1 MSKQYTQEVF
11 NRQTGELVEVDLGI
25 WMTLTEFTDSMGVGL
40 KLGRTVLLE
49 IGLIG
54 VEGGRFRLKRE
65 HEASGL
71 GRRLMAKKSKFPFD
85 ALSPAGQTYA
95 KARWSDALAAV
106 ETARSAEDQTPTVM
120 GALNDFRQQRS
131 DRLTTQM
138 EVCWIMDHFEGVST
152 RTIARVLNVTEAIVF
167 KWSSVRS
174 RQLKTACELKKRVF
188 PLQKDGLLSG

>member
-1 MSKQYTQEVF
+1 MSRQYTQEVF
-11 NRQTGELVEVDLGI
+11 NRQTGELVEVDLGE
-25 WMTLTEFTDSMGVGL
+25 WMTLTEFTDAMGVGM
-40 KLGRTVLLE
+40 KLGRAVLLE

-71 GRRLMAKKSKFPFD
+71 GRRLKAKKSKFPFD
-85 ALSPAGQTYA
+85 VLSPAGQAYA
-95 KARWSDALAAV
+95 TARWSDALAAV

-120 GALNDFRQQRS
+120 AALNDFRKQRS

-138 EVCWIMDHFEGVST
+138 EVCWIIDHFEGVST

-174 RQLKTACELKKRVF
+174 RQLKTASELKKLVF